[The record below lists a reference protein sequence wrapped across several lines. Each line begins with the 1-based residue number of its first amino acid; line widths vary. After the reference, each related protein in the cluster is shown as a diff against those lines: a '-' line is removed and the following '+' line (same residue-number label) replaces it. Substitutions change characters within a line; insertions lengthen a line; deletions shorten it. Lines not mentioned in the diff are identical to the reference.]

1 MKIFVKRSMKFG
13 YFSSLN
19 TARRCVC
26 LVVLLVVQAV
36 ALFADNCIW
45 RETTAGDIKDGDEV
59 VITMYHESG
68 YTHAL
73 PNDKNTLSAPDA
85 IELNNLI
92 IGNEISSVSDYLKW
106 KVKILDGYYV
116 FYSVNDATLNLYCNQ
131 SDNGVRVGN
140 SVNAQTNH
148 EFTIDN
154 NCLKNKQTSRYLAIS
169 YQTNTWRSYTKRENQ
184 TLKFYKKVCIPD
196 ECNDIPI
203 VEWKTDGVIVMYNGT
218 SSTATIAIGNAAA
231 VDVELVKKDHAIY
244 ELPIETLATSTGQ
257 QLIIGIDDK
266 TTICTI
272 PYIISSENAVEVSDN
287 SDLVILHGGKYS
299 ATNQSL
305 RNVTIYGG
313 GALVVD
319 EGTDINM
326 NALTMRIGAVD
337 NEGKYMYAY
346 PQLLLTGTLQIAS
359 SQINLDYLT
368 TYDRYYSLALPYEVA
383 TTDIHYPTDIYGENV
398 AADNTGSFALQYYD
412 GAARAAS
419 GKGWTD
425 LEEPATLQPYQGYT
439 FWGAPKKIQVGESDP
454 IRQKYGIH
462 RIPMKVSTPLS
473 ENTDKEIPITAYAA
487 SSPNDMGW
495 NYLGNPYLAQHG
507 SLNMDNEANGLRYV
521 TTTWDGNIYESLRVQ
536 DALFE
541 PFNTFFVQVE
551 TNGTLL
557 FEQDRRSILALAN
570 RHGTAEMSREIEAG
584 IVITGKEQ
592 TDRTGLLI
600 ADSFTDAYEVNA
612 DLAKFENKGT
622 NIYTIGQA
630 GKLAFMA
637 VNQSMA
643 KEGIA
648 LGYSV
653 PAEGSYTIAFD
664 DAHYRTNGI
673 HALYLMDYDCN
684 VTTDL
689 LEHDYS
695 FTTAVGTY
703 DERFVLQVLFAPKV
717 STDIGGGNVDIVRV
731 WNADNG
737 MKISNLPIGS
747 MVSVYD
753 AVGHVIASRLAKT
766 SEMHLPIQTGYYI
779 VHITSET
786 RVITINITIP

>member
-73 PNDKNTLSAPDA
+73 PNAENTSSAPDA

-116 FYSVNDATLNLYCNQ
+116 FYSVKDATLNLYCNQ

-169 YQTNTWRSYTKRENQ
+169 YQTKTWRSYTKRENQ

-196 ECNDIPI
+196 ERNDIPI

-218 SSTATIAIGNAAA
+218 SAMATIAIGNTEA
-231 VDVELVKKDHAIY
+231 VDVMLTQKDHAIY
-244 ELPIETLATSTGQ
+244 ELPIETIATSAGH
-257 QLIIGIDDK
+257 QLSISIGDK

-272 PYIISSENAVEVSDN
+272 PYIISSADDAIVVSDN
-287 SDLVILHGGKYS
+287 SDLVVLDGGKYN
-299 ATNQSL
+299 ATNQTL

-313 GALVVD
+313 GALIVN
-319 EGTDINM
+319 EGTYSDM
-326 NALTMRIGAVD
+326 NTLTMRIGAVD
-337 NEGKYMYAY
+337 KEGNYMYAY
-346 PQLLLTGTLQIAS
+346 PQLLLKGTLQITS
-359 SQINLDYLT
+359 GKINLDYLT
-368 TYDRYYSLALPYEVA
+368 TYDRYYSLALPYAAE
-383 TTDIHYPTDIYGENV
+383 TKEISYPTDIYGENV
-398 AADNTGSFALQYYD
+398 SVNNTGSFALQYYD

-419 GKGWTD
+419 GKGWRD
-425 LEEPATLQPYQGYT
+425 VDEPATLQPYQGYT
-439 FWGAPKKIQVGESDP
+439 FWGAPKKIQVGESEQ
-454 IRQKYGIH
+454 RQRYGIH
-462 RIPMKVSTPLS
+462 RIPMKISTPLS
-473 ENTDKEIPITAYAA
+473 EDTDKEISITAYAA
-487 SSPNDMGW
+487 SRLNDMGW

-507 SLNMDNEANGLRYV
+507 SLNTDNGNNELRYV
-521 TTTWDGNIYESLRVQ
+521 TTTWDGKTYESLRVQ
-536 DALFE
+536 DVLFE
-541 PFNTFFVQVE
+541 PFNTFFVQAE
-551 TNGTLL
+551 ADGTLL
-557 FEQDRRSILALAN
+557 FERDQRSVLSLAN
-570 RHGTAEMSREIEAG
+570 RHSTAETDKEIATG
-584 IVITGKEQ
+584 IVIVGKGQ

-600 ADSFTDAYEVNA
+600 ADGFTDAYEVNA
-612 DLAKFENKGT
+612 DLAKFENEDI
-622 NIYTIGQA
+622 NIYTIGQI

-637 VNQSMA
+637 EHQSITE
-643 KEGIA
+643 EGIA

-653 PAEGSYTIAFD
+653 SSEGSYTIAFD
-664 DAHYRTNGI
+664 NEYYCRSDI
-673 HALYLMDYDCN
+673 HALYLIDYDCN

-689 LEHDYS
+689 LKHDYS
-695 FTTAVGTY
+695 FATAVGTY
-703 DERFVLQVLFAPKV
+703 DNRFGLQVSYAPNV
-717 STDIGGGNVDIVRV
+717 STDIDNGDVDLVRV
-731 WNADNG
+731 ESDTNG
-737 MKISNLPIGS
+737 LKISNLSVGS
-747 MVSVYD
+747 LVTLYD
-753 AVGHVIASRLAKT
+753 LVGHVITSRIARDT
-766 SEMHLPIQTGYYI
+766 EMYISVQKGHYI
-779 VHITSET
+779 VHITSDT
-786 RVITINITIP
+786 RVMTTNTFIQ